1 MKILICD
8 SLEKEVINIFN
19 EIGEVTN
26 ISDTE
31 NKEDEITKNIIDTEV
46 VVIRSATTISKDL
59 INSAKKLKV
68 IARCGVGVDNID
80 LEQASKNNIYVT
92 NSPNANIISVA
103 ELTIGLIIAAA
114 RNIHLSN
121 NSLKTGE
128 WNRQKFVGTELYD
141 KQLGLIGFGKAANE
155 VAKRLAS
162 FGMKIVFYD
171 PYIEESKHEVTK
183 VDLDYLLQTSD
194 VISIHVNKTKE
205 TQNLIDSEALNMI
218 KEGGIIVNTS
228 RGGIIDEKSLFEL
241 VDDKKII
248 FGGLDVYEKEPPV
261 VGEFFSSSNV
271 VTTPH
276 LGASTK
282 EAQLKAGKQTA
293 ENVKDILNGD
303 LSSVLNYLKK

>member
-31 NKEDEITKNIIDTEV
+31 NKEDEITKNIVDSEV

-155 VAKRLAS
+155 VAKRLTA

-171 PYIEESKHEVTK
+171 PYIEESKHQATK

-261 VGEFFSSSNV
+261 VGDFFSSSNI

>member
-31 NKEDEITKNIIDTEV
+31 NKKDEITKNIVDSEV

-59 INSAKKLKV
+59 INLAKKLKV

-155 VAKRLAS
+155 VAKRLTA

-171 PYIEESKHEVTK
+171 PYIEESKHEATK

-261 VGEFFSSSNV
+261 VGEFFSSSNI

>member
-31 NKEDEITKNIIDTEV
+31 NKEDEITKNIVDSEV

-80 LEQASKNNIYVT
+80 LEKESKNNIYVT

-155 VAKRLAS
+155 VAKRLTA

-171 PYIEESKHEVTK
+171 PYIEESKHEATK

-261 VGEFFSSSNV
+261 VGEFFSSSNI

>member
-31 NKEDEITKNIIDTEV
+31 NKKDEITKNIVDSEV

-128 WNRQKFVGTELYD
+128 WNRQKFIGTELYD
-141 KQLGLIGFGKAANE
+141 KQLGLIGFGKAAKE
-155 VAKRLAS
+155 VAKRLAA

-171 PYIEESKHEVTK
+171 PYIEESNHEATK

-261 VGEFFSSSNV
+261 VGEFFSSSNI

>member
-1 MKILICD
+1 M
-8 SLEKEVINIFN
+8 
-19 EIGEVTN
+19 
-26 ISDTE
+26 
-31 NKEDEITKNIIDTEV
+31 
-46 VVIRSATTISKDL
+46 
-59 INSAKKLKV
+59 
-68 IARCGVGVDNID
+68 
-80 LEQASKNNIYVT
+80 
-92 NSPNANIISVA
+92 
-103 ELTIGLIIAAA
+103 
-114 RNIHLSN
+114 
-121 NSLKTGE
+121 
-128 WNRQKFVGTELYD
+128 
-141 KQLGLIGFGKAANE
+141 GLIGFGKAANE
-155 VAKRLAS
+155 VAKRLAA

-171 PYIEESKHEVTK
+171 PYIEESNREATK

-261 VGEFFSSSNV
+261 VGEFFSSSNI

-303 LSSVLNYLKK
+303 LGLSLIHI

>member
-8 SLEKEVINIFN
+8 SLEKDVIDIFSK
-19 EIGEVTN
+19 IGEVTN
-26 ISDTE
+26 ISDDE
-31 NKEDEITKNIIDTEV
+31 NKEDQISKNILDAEV
-46 VVIRSATTISKDL
+46 VVIRSATTITKEL
-59 INSAKKLKV
+59 INSAKQLKV

-103 ELTIGLIIAAA
+103 ELTIGLIISAA
-114 RNIHLSN
+114 RNIHISN
-121 NSLKTGE
+121 NSLKAGE
-128 WNRQKFVGTELYD
+128 WNRQKFTGTELYD

-155 VAKRLAS
+155 VAKRLSA

-171 PYIEESKHEVTK
+171 PYIEESKNEATK
-183 VDLDYLLQTSD
+183 VDLDHLMKTSD

-205 TQNLIDSEALNMI
+205 TENLIDSKALNMM
-218 KEGGIIVNTS
+218 KKGGIIVNTS
-228 RGGIIDEKSLFEL
+228 RGGIVDERSLFAL

-248 FGGLDVYEKEPPV
+248 FGGLDVYEKEPPIV
-261 VGEFFSSSNV
+261 DEFFSNSNI

-303 LSSVLNYLKK
+303 LTSVINN